1 MASVELS
8 RVSKRYGNVVAVH
21 GVDLK
26 IQDGEF
32 IIFLGPSGCGKSTT
46 LRMVA
51 GLEEISGGT
60 VHIGGRDVTNLEPKD
75 RNIAMVF
82 QNYALYPHK
91 TIYENMAF
99 GLRMRRTDEA
109 EIGRRVQEAARMLD
123 LGHLLERKPG
133 QLSGGQMQRVALGR
147 ALVREPDVF
156 LLDEPLSNLD
166 AKLRV
171 RMREEIA
178 LLHRKVGTS
187 MIYVTH
193 DQVEAMTLANRIVIM
208 KDGHVQQVGAPLE
221 IYDRPANP
229 FVAGFIG
236 SPEMNLFD
244 GISHGK
250 AVRAGSLTLNID
262 GALSL
267 PEGSELIVGI
277 RPEHIQVSDRP
288 DAPGFNVEFVEQLGA
303 QTLCVGNVNGVRMR
317 LLTDREDRL
326 KPGSVVPVQA
336 PPNRLHL
343 FQKLTGARL
352 SEGQQQSSLQQRS
365 VA

>member
-1 MASVELS
+1 
-8 RVSKRYGNVVAVH
+8 
-21 GVDLK
+21 
-26 IQDGEF
+26 
-32 IIFLGPSGCGKSTT
+32 
-46 LRMVA
+46 
-51 GLEEISGGT
+51 
-60 VHIGGRDVTNLEPKD
+60 
-75 RNIAMVF
+75 
-82 QNYALYPHK
+82 
-91 TIYENMAF
+91 
-99 GLRMRRTDEA
+99 
-109 EIGRRVQEAARMLD
+109 
-123 LGHLLERKPG
+123 
-133 QLSGGQMQRVALGR
+133 MQRVALGR

-244 GISHGK
+244 GTAHGTS
-250 AVRAGSLTLNID
+250 VQSGGLTLNID
-262 GALSL
+262 GALNVS
-267 PEGSELIVGI
+267 EGTELVVGI
-277 RPEHIQVSDRP
+277 RPEHLQVSDRP
-288 DAPGFNVEFVEQLGA
+288 DALGFNVEFVEQLGA
-303 QTLCVGNVNGVRMR
+303 QTLCVGNIKGVRMR

-326 KPGSVVPVQA
+326 TPGSVVPVQA
-336 PPNRLHL
+336 PSSRLHL
-343 FQKLTGARL
+343 FQKSTGARL
-352 SEGQQQSSLQQRS
+352 SEGQQQSLQQRI